1 MAACYQPPAAATSSS
16 TLICSQVFGAEVSI
30 LGPTP
35 DGSREQPSARFEL
48 ANYNQCSYFKFI
60 EVVQWIYPHK
70 VCRESAA

>member
-1 MAACYQPPAAATSSS
+1 MAACYHPCSSYIQFN
-16 TLICSQVFGAEVSI
+16 LNILCRISI

-60 EVVQWIYPHK
+60 EVVRWIYPHK
-70 VCRESAA
+70 VYRESAA